1 MNTGLKASKKILGHW
16 TPIGG
21 VVVPPIG
28 VS

>member
-1 MNTGLKASKKILGHW
+1 MNTGLKAPKKILGHW

-28 VS
+28 VP